1 MNRARSANETMAEA
15 TTTRIGKRSETA
27 SIADTLSAGPG
38 YSAAIA
44 AATITAAGSGADA
57 RPSRSRSRLWLS
69 LLAPLAASIFT
80 LVELRAETTP
90 VQPVNDTAVHIDLVR
105 FAAQRITDHRTPFD
119 GWDPHLSMGFASTHH
134 YQSLPHIVMGAVA
147 GDRVDPR
154 TVVLW
159 SLYLLLA
166 LWPFAVY
173 AGLRLFDFSYGT
185 AAAGSLLAPLIASN
199 TLYGFEWGSY
209 VWRGNGLWAQLWAMV
224 LMPLALAL
232 ALRWLRSGR
241 GLLVAAVPL
250 GAVLAVHYTTAYLA
264 LIVIAIWSVLVR
276 ADVLRRVAR
285 ALWLFAVSGC
295 LFAFAIVPA
304 FLDRNWA
311 NYAPAGNSTVFFE
324 SLGARK
330 ILSNLVH
337 GRVYD
342 AGRLPVISIL
352 VGIGLALSVVRW
364 RRDVRLRA
372 LAIGWLASVLLYF
385 GPATFGPIYNVI
397 PGHDVLLF
405 HRFIAG
411 VHLFGLLLA
420 AVAAAEVVHAL
431 HRAAVRAWPLVPAW
445 RASGALALVA
455 AVALIPAV
463 QERDDYSSTGR
474 GWIRIQQ
481 KADRSDEIEVGALL
495 QLATAEDNGR
505 VYAGSSANW
514 GANYKIGFAP
524 AYITALNDGADAV
537 GFLYRTVS
545 ATAAIEPFFN
555 DHNLA
560 SYDLL
565 GVRYLLLRDDLPIPV
580 DPSALQL
587 VAERGRHRLFRVAG
601 SGYVGI
607 FDTDG
612 PTPTTMKKL
621 AGAMAS
627 LVSNPPAH
635 RLPVLAVDGG
645 PRPAPTL
652 AAGAPPPTSEPGTVQ
667 STQGRP
673 ELGVFI
679 TSVHLERPAAVVLKS
694 TFAPGWQAFIDGR
707 RAPTQYV
714 GPAFVG
720 VNVSTGD
727 HIVTFRY
734 EPLAATWT
742 WLLLGWG
749 GAALIVLATRTR
761 RIRSFLRGDES

>member
-1 MNRARSANETMAEA
+1 MPN
-15 TTTRIGKRSETA
+15 
-27 SIADTLSAGPG
+27 TLSAGHG

-44 AATITAAGSGADA
+44 AETIEPSH
-57 RPSRSRSRLWLS
+57 SRSRVWIW

-80 LVELRAETTP
+80 LVELRAETMP
-90 VQPVNDTAVHIDLVR
+90 VQPVNDTSFHVDLVR

-119 GWDPHLSMGFASTHH
+119 GWDPHLSMGSPTAHH
-134 YQSLPHIVMGAVA
+134 YQSLPHIVMGLVA
-147 GDRVDPR
+147 GDRADPR

-173 AGLRLFDFSYGT
+173 AGLRLFDFSPGT

-224 LMPLALAL
+224 LMPIALPL
-232 ALRWLRSGR
+232 ALRWLRGGR
-241 GLLVAAVPL
+241 GLLVAALPL
-250 GAVLAVHYTTAYLA
+250 GAVLALHYTTAYLA
-264 LIVIAIWSVLVR
+264 LIVIAIWTLLVFADVVRRAVR
-276 ADVLRRVAR
+276 AL
-285 ALWLFAVSGC
+285 LLFAVSGG
-295 LFAFAIVPA
+295 LFAFAIIPA

-311 NYAPAGNSTVFFE
+311 NYAPAGNTTAFFR
-324 SLGARK
+324 SLGART

-337 GRVYD
+337 GRVND
-342 AGRLPVISIL
+342 AGRLPVITVL
-352 VGIGLALSVVRW
+352 VAMGLGLSVVRW
-364 RRDVRLRA
+364 RHDIRLRA

-385 GPATFGPIYNVI
+385 GPATFGAIYNVI

-420 AVAAAEVVHAL
+420 AVAAAELLSAL
-431 HRAAVRAWPLVPAW
+431 HRAALRAWPRAPVW
-445 RASGALALVA
+445 RPTGALALVA
-455 AVALIPAV
+455 AIALIPAI

-474 GWIRIQQ
+474 GWINIQR
-481 KADRSDEIEVGALL
+481 KADLSDGNDVGALL
-495 QLATAEDNGR
+495 QIATAEGGGR

-565 GVRYLLLRDDLPIPV
+565 GVRYLLLRDDFTIPV
-580 DPSALQL
+580 NPNAVQL
-587 VAERGRHRLFRVAG
+587 VAERGHHRLFRVVG
-601 SGYVGI
+601 SGYVGV
-607 FDTDG
+607 FDTAG
-612 PTPTTMKKL
+612 PTTTTMKKL
-621 AGAMAS
+621 GRAMAS

-635 RLPVLAVDGG
+635 VLPVLDVDGG
-645 PRPAPTL
+645 PRPVPTL
-652 AAGAPPPTSEPGTVQ
+652 KAGAPVPTSEPGNVQ
-667 STQGRP
+667 STQAQP

-694 TFAPGWQAFIDGR
+694 TFDPGWQAFVDGR

-714 GPAFVG
+714 GPAFVA
-720 VNVSTGD
+720 VNVSSGD
-727 HIVTFRY
+727 HIITFRY
-734 EPLAATWT
+734 EPRAATWT

-749 GAALIVLATRTR
+749 GAAVIFLATKAGPVRG
-761 RIRSFLRGDES
+761 FLGRNRA

>member
-1 MNRARSANETMAEA
+1 M
-15 TTTRIGKRSETA
+15 
-27 SIADTLSAGPG
+27 
-38 YSAAIA
+38 
-44 AATITAAGSGADA
+44 
-57 RPSRSRSRLWLS
+57 
-69 LLAPLAASIFT
+69 
-80 LVELRAETTP
+80 
-90 VQPVNDTAVHIDLVR
+90 
-105 FAAQRITDHRTPFD
+105 
-119 GWDPHLSMGFASTHH
+119 
-134 YQSLPHIVMGAVA
+134 
-147 GDRVDPR
+147 
-154 TVVLW
+154 
-159 SLYLLLA
+159 
-166 LWPFAVY
+166 
-173 AGLRLFDFSYGT
+173 
-185 AAAGSLLAPLIASN
+185 
-199 TLYGFEWGSY
+199 
-209 VWRGNGLWAQLWAMV
+209 
-224 LMPLALAL
+224 
-232 ALRWLRSGR
+232 
-241 GLLVAAVPL
+241 
-250 GAVLAVHYTTAYLA
+250 
-264 LIVIAIWSVLVR
+264 
-276 ADVLRRVAR
+276 
-285 ALWLFAVSGC
+285 
-295 LFAFAIVPA
+295 
-304 FLDRNWA
+304 DRNWA
-311 NYAPAGNSTVFFE
+311 NYAPAGSSTVFFR
-324 SLGARK
+324 SLGART
-330 ILSNLVH
+330 ILANLVH

-342 AGRLPVISIL
+342 ANRLPVITIL
-352 VGIGLALSVVRW
+352 VAIGLALSVVRW

-372 LAIGWLASVLLYF
+372 LAIGWLGSLLLYF

-431 HRAAVRAWPLVPAW
+431 HRAALRAWPLVPAW
-445 RASGALALVA
+445 RPSGALALVA

-474 GWIRIQQ
+474 GWIQIQH
-481 KADRSDEIEVGALL
+481 KADLTEGKDVGALL
-495 QLATAEDNGR
+495 QLATAEGDGR

-524 AYITALNDGADAV
+524 VYITALNDGADAL
-537 GFLYRTVS
+537 GFLFRTVS

-555 DHNLA
+555 EHNLA

-565 GVRYLLLRDDLPIPV
+565 GVRYLLLRDDLTIPV

-587 VAERGRHRLFRVAG
+587 VAERGRHRLYRVVG

-612 PTPTTMKKL
+612 PTSTTMKKL

-645 PRPAPTL
+645 PRPMPTL
-652 AAGAPPPTSEPGTVQ
+652 TAGAPVPTSLPGTVQ
-667 STQGRP
+667 STQARP

-720 VNVSTGD
+720 VNVATGD

-734 EPLAATWT
+734 EPRAATWK

-749 GAALIVLATRTR
+749 GAVVIVLATRTR
-761 RIRSFLRGDES
+761 RIHSFLDGDKS

>member
-1 MNRARSANETMAEA
+1 MPN
-15 TTTRIGKRSETA
+15 
-27 SIADTLSAGPG
+27 TLSAGPG

-44 AATITAAGSGADA
+44 AATSTAAGPATAA
-57 RPSRSRSRLWLS
+57 RPSRSRSRLWIS

-80 LVELRAETTP
+80 LVELRAETMP
-90 VQPVNDTAVHIDLVR
+90 VQPVNDTAFHVDLVR

-147 GDRVDPR
+147 GDRADPR

-166 LWPFAVY
+166 VWPFAVY
-173 AGLRLFDFSYGT
+173 GGLRLFGFSCGT

-209 VWRGNGLWAQLWAMV
+209 LWRGNGLWAQLWAMV
-224 LMPLALAL
+224 LMPIALPL
-232 ALRWLRSGR
+232 ALRWLRAGR
-241 GLLVAAVPL
+241 GLLVAALPL
-250 GAVLAVHYTTAYLA
+250 GAVLALHYTTAYLA
-264 LIVIAIWSVLVR
+264 LIVIAIWTLIVVADVVRRAVR
-276 ADVLRRVAR
+276 AL
-285 ALWLFAVSGC
+285 LLFAVSGC
-295 LFAFAIVPA
+295 LFAFSIIPA

-311 NYAPAGNSTVFFE
+311 NYAPAGNTTAFFR
-324 SLGARK
+324 SLGART
-330 ILSNLVH
+330 ILSNLLH

-342 AGRLPVISIL
+342 AGRLPVITVL
-352 VGIGLALSVVRW
+352 VAAGLGLSVVRW
-364 RRDVRLRA
+364 RHDMRLRA
-372 LAIGWLASVLLYF
+372 LATGWLTSVLLYF
-385 GPATFGPIYNVI
+385 GPATFGAIYNGI
-397 PGHDVLLF
+397 PGHGVLLF

-420 AVAAAEVVHAL
+420 AVAAAELLNAL
-431 HRAAVRAWPLVPAW
+431 HRAALRAWPRAPAW
-445 RASGALALVA
+445 RPSGALAFVA
-455 AVALIPAV
+455 AIALIPAV
-463 QERDDYSSTGR
+463 QERDGYSSTGR
-474 GWIRIQQ
+474 DWINIQR
-481 KADRSDEIEVGALL
+481 KADASYGNDVGALL
-495 QLATAEDNGR
+495 QIATAEGGGR

-545 ATAAIEPFFN
+545 ATAAVEPFFN
-555 DHNLA
+555 EHNLA

-565 GVRYLLLRDDLPIPV
+565 GVRYLLLRDDFTIPV
-580 DPSALQL
+580 DPRAVQL
-587 VAERGRHRLFRVAG
+587 VAARGRHRLFRVVG
-601 SGYVGI
+601 SGYVGV

-612 PTPTTMKKL
+612 PTTTTMKKL
-621 AGAMAS
+621 GSAMAS

-645 PRPAPTL
+645 PRPAATL
-652 AAGAPPPTSEPGTVQ
+652 KAGAAVPASVPGTVQ
-667 STQGRP
+667 STQAQP
-673 ELGVFI
+673 ELGVFT

-694 TFAPGWQAFIDGR
+694 TFIPGWQAFIDGR

-720 VNVSTGD
+720 VNVSAGD
-727 HIVTFRY
+727 HIITFRY
-734 EPLAATWT
+734 EPRAATWT

-749 GAALIVLATRTR
+749 SAALIVLGTKVRPMWA
-761 RIRSFLRGDES
+761 FLSTDRA